1 MHARC
6 EFSLVIQV
14 FSVVFLAIHV
24 TSVEHIINSLNL
36 CKKKKNYS
44 CEKPYA
50 LDHLVEERDQKLV
63 R

>member
-36 CKKKKNYS
+36 YRKKNYS